1 MNKHMNVRTYIR
13 AKSSFFIMFIFMIV
27 FMFFVYAMPMNLT
40 LKEKVSYIVLLISNI
55 VFALIFTWAVAKKQ
69 VDILEPFVLCSAILY
84 LLFIIAPLT
93 FFVQGITSL
102 YGAYMMNGCIK
113 GTLIF
118 LLSYLAFV
126 IGYYRR
132 KNCLDLQKEA
142 FVADIPSQKVVVFIW
157 ITWAIVLFLSL
168 VYHLLVGRSLVYVL
182 SLGKFGGGA
191 GVRDVSFK
199 FLINVSYSMIPLLL
213 YIYCYSKNKLANLI
227 ATYLTVS
234 VYIVQGF
241 RFILIVFAVSILSLY
256 YIPKRKRPGTMMLVV
271 FFCSCILMMIILGNV
286 RNSLRA
292 GTGVN
297 QGAFS
302 LDSFGYI
309 LYSNFNIVLPYYTIV
324 DKMPDV
330 YPHTFGRAMILET
343 FITAIPRAIWPGK
356 PTEYTNVK
364 MINLCSGVNLTG
376 IAGMA
381 APGLAEYYIDFG
393 IIGCI
398 VVMYFMGRI
407 LANIKKLY
415 KVNVNNVDNIV
426 LYCSIFP
433 LLFQFIIR
441 CNTAGNVLQAVF
453 LLGPV
458 MAVKLVKKVKVR

>member
-1 MNKHMNVRTYIR
+1 MNVRTYIC
-13 AKSSFFIMFIFMIV
+13 AKSSFVILLIFMVV
-27 FMFFVYAMPMNLT
+27 FMFFVYVMPMNLT
-40 LKEKVSYIVLLISNI
+40 SKETVSYMVLLFANI
-55 VFALIFTWAVAKKQ
+55 VFALGFTWAVAKKK
-69 VDILEPFVLCSAILY
+69 VDMFEPFVLCSAILY
-84 LLFIIAPLT
+84 LLFIVAPMT

-102 YGAYMMNGCIK
+102 YGAYMMDGCIK

-118 LLSYLAFV
+118 LFSYLAFV
-126 IGYYRR
+126 IGYYTHEHS
-132 KNCLDLQKEA
+132 LDLQQED
-142 FVADIPSQKVVVFIW
+142 FVVNTPSQKIIIFVWTIW
-157 ITWAIVLFLSL
+157 IIAFLLSL
-168 VYHLLVGRSLVYVL
+168 VYHLLVGRSFVYVL
-182 SLGKFGGGA
+182 SLGRFGGGA

-199 FLINVSYSMIPLLL
+199 FLINVSYSMIPCLL

-227 ATYLTVS
+227 VTYLSIS

-241 RFILIVFAVSILSLY
+241 RFILIVFAVSVLSLY
-256 YIPKRKRPGTMMLVV
+256 YIPKRKRPGIITVTL
-271 FFCSCILMMIILGNV
+271 FFCVCVLMMIILGNV

-292 GTGVN
+292 GTGVK

-309 LYSNFNIVLPYYTIV
+309 LYSNFNIVLPYYVIV
-324 DKMPDV
+324 DKMPEI
-330 YPHTFGRAMILET
+330 YSFTLGRAMILET

-356 PTEYTNVK
+356 PTEYTNVR

-393 IIGCI
+393 VIGCI
-398 VVMYFMGRI
+398 VIMYFMGRI
-407 LANIKKLY
+407 LANMKKLY
-415 KVNVNNVDNIV
+415 KVNINNVDDLV
-426 LYCSIFP
+426 LYCSLFP

-441 CNTAGNVLQAVF
+441 CNTAGNILQAVF

-458 MAVKLVKKVKVR
+458 IAVKQIRKIRMG